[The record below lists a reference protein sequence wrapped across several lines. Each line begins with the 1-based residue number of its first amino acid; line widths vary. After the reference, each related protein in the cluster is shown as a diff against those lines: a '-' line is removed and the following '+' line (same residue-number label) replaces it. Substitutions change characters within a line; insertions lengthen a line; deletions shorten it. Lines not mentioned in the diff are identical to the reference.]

1 MFHMN
6 NSTYHI
12 FFTNLANPLKIKII
26 TLLKEKEKSV
36 TELTKS
42 LKVEQSK
49 ISHALASLRNCRIVN
64 VKQEGKQKVYSLNKE
79 TIIPML
85 DLIDK
90 HSKNFCDCK
99 CCTNTLKGINKKCGK
114 IK

>member
-1 MFHMN
+1 MKS

-12 FFTNLANPLKIKII
+12 FFTKLANPLKINI
-26 TLLKEKEKSV
+26 LLSLRDEEKNV
-36 TELTKS
+36 GELTKE